1 MIEIRCNG
9 NVVKGFTSAS
19 ITKSL
24 DQISASYN
32 LGVFKDGDDSAWI
45 PIFPGDEVDVAI
57 DGEVVISGYNV
68 MTTPSFS
75 NSGIGCQVAGMEK
88 TCDLVDCTSKTINF
102 ENKKVDEIVRII
114 CADFGLRFAGTNGA
128 DIGSPLKKFS
138 ADIGSTAF
146 NVIVNACKERNLYP
160 TSDGLGNVSLIG
172 SSHESA
178 EVDIVQGLNVLSAS
192 GKFSVA
198 ERFSKYTIYSSKDAK
213 GKTFA
218 SVTDEEMTRDR
229 EFVLLDER
237 FATKENCEARALWEA
252 KHRAAKGNSL
262 SVVVDGWRQK
272 KDGSLWKPGLVVNCD
287 IPCILGETRS
297 FLVNKVSFSYGSNG
311 TTTSLELVDEDIY
324 LPLPKIS
331 PKGKLNKQ
339 KTDTWASVR
348 KQTGSKLK

>member
-9 NVVKGFTSAS
+9 RVIKGFTSVS

-24 DQISASYN
+24 DQISASYS
-32 LGVFKDGDDSAWI
+32 LGVFKDESDSAWI
-45 PIFPGDEVDVAI
+45 PIFPGDEVEVAI
-57 DGEVVISGYNV
+57 DDEVVIKGFNID
-68 MTTPSFS
+68 TIPSFN
-75 NSGIGCQVAGMEK
+75 NSGISCQVSGMEK
-88 TCDLVDCTSKTINF
+88 TCDLVDCVAKTINF
-102 ENKKVDEIVRII
+102 ENKKVDEIVRIV
-114 CADFGLRFAGTNGA
+114 CSDFGLRFTGSNGA

-172 SSHESA
+172 SSHEGA
-178 EVDIVQGLNVLSAS
+178 EVDIVQGVNVLSAS

-198 ERFSKYTIYSSKDAK
+198 DRFSKYTIYSSKDAK

-218 SVTDEEMTRDR
+218 SVTDEEMNRSR
-229 EFVLLDER
+229 EFVMLDER

-252 KHRAAKGNSL
+252 KHRAANGNTL

-272 KDGSLWKPGLVVNCD
+272 KGGSLWKPGLIVNCD

-297 FLVNKVSFSYGSNG
+297 FLVNKVSFSYGNNG
-311 TTTSLELVDEDIY
+311 TQTSIELVDEDIY
-324 LPLPKIS
+324 LPTPKIA
-331 PKGKLNKQ
+331 PKGKIVK
-339 KTDTWASVR
+339 KKKDTWASVR